1 MATCL
6 NTKPSPGTGNG
17 SVAKKR
23 ELAFSTYVMWFTYD
37 RNLLSGMTALLRS
50 HVGAT
55 PVALLC
61 PTHFANDL
69 KYALTAL
76 PSIVFAGLHS
86 SYVGA
91 ANASGASA
99 ARNIETRILI

>member
-23 ELAFSTYVMWFTYD
+23 ELISSTYVVSIYD
-37 RNLLSGMTALLRS
+37 RNLLSGITALVRS
-50 HVGAT
+50 HVGTIPAT
-55 PVALLC
+55 LLC

-99 ARNIETRILI
+99 ARNNETRILI

>member
-1 MATCL
+1 MV
-6 NTKPSPGTGNG
+6 SI
-17 SVAKKR
+17 
-23 ELAFSTYVMWFTYD
+23 YD
-37 RNLLSGMTALLRS
+37 RNLLSGITALLRS

-55 PVALLC
+55 SATLLC

-86 SYVGA
+86 SSYVGA
-91 ANASGASA
+91 ANAIGASA
-99 ARNIETRILI
+99 ARNNETRILI